1 MNLLHVLCFFFVL
14 QEAAIWQLSRPS
26 GNAAGDFSISP
37 LNLGTG
43 NSTVDI
49 YVLPTDLL
57 YTDAEVNAILEWASY
72 GRGIVVAGASW
83 DVAGFSGTAAKDL
96 PANKVLRPF
105 GLQVRARACT
115 LAQDLDMCARCGPC
129 IRAKRDLCQW
139 LLCVH
144 YMALLG
150 LRLRLK
156 GSSLQAAPF
165 SPQ

>member
-1 MNLLHVLCFFFVL
+1 MSCAVSL
-14 QEAAIWQLSRPS
+14 QEAAFWQLSRPS

-37 LNLGTG
+37 LNLGTV

-49 YVLPTDLL
+49 YVLPTNVL

-83 DVAGFSGTAAKDL
+83 DVAGFSGTAAKNL

-105 GLQVRARACT
+105 GLQVRASACT
-115 LAQDLDMCARCGPC
+115 LAQDLDMCAWVGPC
-129 IRAKRDLCQW
+129 MRSKRDLC
-139 LLCVH
+139 LLLSGCGVCTAWH
-144 YMALLG
+144 VST
-150 LRLRLK
+150 